1 LVQAYLDIRDIVYG
15 APDLLQPGR
24 GWTSYMHCH
33 KFPYLSDKG
42 WAAERSM
49 HEKLVSDR
57 EVILLQ
63 VYLDI
68 VTLFMLLLAFS
79 LTEGGVAAAAAA
91 PAVVA
96 YESEAV

>member
-1 LVQAYLDIRDIVYG
+1 MLEELV
-15 APDLLQPGR
+15 P
-24 GWTSYMHCH
+24 
-33 KFPYLSDKG
+33 
-42 WAAERSM
+42 
-49 HEKLVSDR
+49 DR
-57 EVILLQ
+57 EIILLQ

-96 YESEAV
+96 CESEAV